1 MEVMKTVVLMVVLTL
16 LMVFIG
22 GALGGQQGMIIALV
36 IAIGMNFFSYFF
48 SDKLVLK
55 HFKAIPVTEREAK
68 GLYAIT
74 KRLSTKA
81 NLPMPKVYII
91 QDKTPNAFA
100 TGRNPSNAAVA
111 VTEGLLELLDEEEI
125 EGVLAHE
132 LSHVRHYDILIGSI
146 AATIAGAIAI
156 MAYMMQ
162 FGALFGDRNERGE
175 HQALMLVMAL
185 LLPIDASIIQMAIS
199 RNREFMAD
207 EGAARITGHPE
218 WLQRAL
224 QKLENYNHRSTM
236 RDATPQSAHMFIINP
251 FAGKKLNF
259 GALFATHPSTK
270 ERIARLEQLK
280 YKKGSL

>member
-1 MEVMKTVVLMVVLTL
+1 MEVIKTVILMVVLTL

-22 GALGGQQGMIIALV
+22 GAFGGQQGMV
-36 IAIGMNFFSYFF
+36 IAFVIAVGMNFFSYFF

-55 HFKAIPVTEREAK
+55 HFKAIQVTEREAR

-91 QDKTPNAFA
+91 RDKTPNAFA

-132 LSHVRHYDILIGSI
+132 LSHVRHYDILIGSV

-156 MAYMMQ
+156 MANMMQ
-162 FGALFGDRNERGE
+162 FGAMFGGRSERGV
-175 HQALMLVMAL
+175 HPAVMLVMAL
-185 LLPIDASIIQMAIS
+185 LLPIAASVIQMAIS
-199 RNREFMAD
+199 RNREYMAD

-224 QKLENYNHRSTM
+224 QKLENYNKQGTIHA
-236 RDATPQSAHMFIINP
+236 ATPQSAHMFIINP

-259 GALFATHPSTK
+259 GALFATHPSTQD
-270 ERIARLEQLK
+270 RIARLEKLK
-280 YKKGSL
+280 YS

>member
-1 MEVMKTVVLMVVLTL
+1 
-16 LMVFIG
+16 
-22 GALGGQQGMIIALV
+22 
-36 IAIGMNFFSYFF
+36 
-48 SDKLVLK
+48 
-55 HFKAIPVTEREAK
+55 VTEREAS

-74 KRLSTKA
+74 KRLVARA

-91 QDKTPNAFA
+91 RDKTPNAFA
-100 TGRNPSNAAVA
+100 TGRNPSNAAIA

-132 LSHVRHYDILIGSI
+132 LSHVGHYDILIGSI

-156 MAYMMQ
+156 MANMMQ
-162 FGALFGDRNERGE
+162 FSAMFGGRDERGGSNPII
-175 HQALMLVMAL
+175 MLIMAL
-185 LLPIDASIIQMAIS
+185 LLPLAASVIQMAIS

-207 EGAARITGHPE
+207 EGAARMTGHPE

-224 QKLENYNHRSTM
+224 QKLENYNQRSTM
-236 RDATPQSAHMFIINP
+236 QAATPQSAHMFIVNP

-270 ERIARLEQLK
+270 DRIARLERLK
-280 YKKGSL
+280 YQR

>member
-1 MEVMKTVVLMVVLTL
+1 MEVIKTAVLMIALTL

-22 GALGGQQGMIIALV
+22 GLFGGTQGMVIALV
-36 IAIGMNFFSYFF
+36 IAIGMNFFSYFY
-48 SDKLVLK
+48 SDKMVLR
-55 HFKAIPVTEREAK
+55 HFKAIHVTEREAS

-74 KRLSTKA
+74 KRLVAKA

-91 QDKTPNAFA
+91 RDKTPNAFA
-100 TGRNPSNAAVA
+100 TGRNPSNAAIA
-111 VTEGLLELLDEEEI
+111 VTEGLLELLDEEEV

-132 LSHVRHYDILIGSI
+132 LSHVRHYDILIGTV

-156 MAYMMQ
+156 MANMMQ
-162 FGALFGDRNERGE
+162 FGAMFGGRDERGGTNPII
-175 HQALMLVMAL
+175 MLVMAL
-185 LLPIDASIIQMAIS
+185 LLPIAASVIQMAIS

-224 QKLENYNHRSTM
+224 QKLENYNQRSTM
-236 RDATPQSAHMFIINP
+236 RAATPQSAHMFIVNP

-259 GALFATHPSTK
+259 GALFATHPSTQD
-270 ERIARLEQLK
+270 RIARLEQLK
-280 YKKGSL
+280 YQR